1 MTDYRTR
8 YCRTLTV
15 ALLVALT
22 LPAAQA
28 TEPARA
34 LIAVTT
40 SEHPTTALARL
51 ELHGERASLGP
62 TLQLRRAEY
71 YLAYGMS
78 EAGEAALASV
88 AWDELPTDQHNRAKL
103 YLAELRFDRGHLRE
117 ALAALDQ
124 IPRRSSGAVAVRA
137 ALLRAHILM
146 QQGRYAEAAAV
157 LAPLRSEGSAA
168 IAYNLGVAH
177 LLGGQRRDGE
187 RTLARLAESTPA
199 TEPDAS
205 FADLA
210 RTTLGFHY
218 LSLGRPQ
225 EAERAFL
232 RVRADSPVANRAL
245 LGLGWARLGGGGG
258 DPLASEAALAS
269 LQPLSDTDAHDLAQ
283 LEALIAVPYTYALRG
298 NDRQAAAG
306 YRHAIERLEAERS
319 RLRALRTSLEQN
331 GISSLLQPQPGG
343 HGWLRST
350 PLPANHALARRLGR
364 ALASPEFVET
374 VKGWQDSTELAGRLA
389 ERASNL
395 PRTQH
400 ELRQRMQAL
409 QARAEKL
416 AMAHERQVLD
426 MARNRLEQRD
436 DRIEAMLSE
445 ARLGLAAAHDRL
457 GTEP

>member
-8 YCRTLTV
+8 YCRIVSV

-22 LPAAQA
+22 LSAAQA

-34 LIAVTT
+34 LIAITT
-40 SEHPTTALARL
+40 TEHPVTALARL

-62 TLQLRRAEY
+62 TLQLRRAEH

-88 AWDELPTDQHNRAKL
+88 AWDELPADQHDRAKL

-124 IPRRSSGAVAVRA
+124 IPRRSGAVAARA

-146 QQGRYAEAAAV
+146 QQGRYIQAATV
-157 LAPLRSEGSAA
+157 LTPLRSEGSAA

-177 LLGGQRRDGE
+177 LLGDQRRDGE
-187 RTLARLAESTPA
+187 RTLARLAESAPA

-232 RVRADSPVANRAL
+232 RVRADGPAANRAL

-269 LQPLSDTDAHDLAQ
+269 LQPLSDTDAYDLAQ

-298 NDRQAAAG
+298 NDHQAATG
-306 YRHAIERLEAERS
+306 YRHAIQRLDAERS
-319 RLRALRTSLEQN
+319 RLRSLRTSLEQN

-350 PLPANHALARRLGR
+350 PLPADNALARRLGR
-364 ALASPEFVET
+364 VLASAEFVET
-374 VKGWQDSTELAGRLA
+374 VKGWQDSAELADRLA
-389 ERASNL
+389 ERASDL

-400 ELRQRMQAL
+400 ELRRRLQTL

-416 AMAHERQVLD
+416 AMAHERQLLD

-457 GTEP
+457 GTKP